1 MKNRNDEIASV
12 LVVIVFLLVPF
23 SCVIFKLVDRLA
35 NTTGVRTGKAK
46 LFMSHTQAILSPE

>member
-1 MKNRNDEIASV
+1 MKSRNHEIASV

-35 NTTGVRTGKAK
+35 NTTGVRTGKEK
-46 LFMSHTQAILSPE
+46 PFMSHTQAILSPE